1 LSLFCNSPLNTSGGR
16 LTTVFMWDPVAHYFY
31 LLTTKCQYIFKE
43 NAVKLIDFRE
53 GLKQWQNMFYW
64 ERWNL

>member
-1 LSLFCNSPLNTSGGR
+1 
-16 LTTVFMWDPVAHYFY
+16 MWDPVAHNFY

-64 ERWNL
+64 ER